1 MSTVVVAQNTHPAS
15 AVRSAIED
23 LGLAFVDLVK
33 NAREICIVSTGIAD
47 ATHTIVDGI
56 RFHSRTPVHVLSLD
70 DEHDT
75 VEASIPRGDGIRMPV
90 RRPRAVIDADVVISL
105 TSITCIDQF
114 LFQTWYAPV
123 RQTARGMVR
132 THAPW
137 LEGELQNMV
146 LVDLYAQKPITLAFL
161 DLTSTAGMVLA
172 GFDAV
177 AVDSVGMHVQG
188 ISPEDVGYLSSLAA
202 RGLGT
207 CTLSK
212 IDVPLGV
219 ISG

>member
-1 MSTVVVAQNTHPAS
+1 MSHVIVAQEHDS
-15 AVRSAIED
+15 ARAVHAAIEE

-33 NAREICIVSTGIAD
+33 NARAICIVSTGTAGV
-47 ATHTIVDGI
+47 THTIVDAI

-75 VEASIPRGDGIRMPV
+75 VEASIPRGEGVRMPV
-90 RRPRAVIDADVVISL
+90 RRPRAVIYADVVISL
-105 TSITCIDQF
+105 TSISCIDQF
-114 LFQTWYAPV
+114 LFHTWYAPV
-123 RQTARGMVR
+123 RQTAQGLVR

-137 LEGELQNMV
+137 LEGELQNAV
-146 LVDLYAQKPITLAFL
+146 LADLYAQKPVTLAFL
-161 DLTSTAGMVLA
+161 DLTSTAGFVLA

-177 AVDSVGMHVQG
+177 AVDSVGMHVRG
-188 ISPEDVGYLSSLAA
+188 ISPEDVGYLTSLSAQ
-202 RGLGT
+202 GFGT